1 MALAEASSSLSR
13 REWVAAGLNALAEGG
28 VDSVKVERLARV
40 LRVSKGSFYW
50 HFTDR
55 RDLLAALLDF
65 WQRDLTGQLIDDS
78 AHLPTPRAR
87 LEALALGSLDA
98 RSGTVDVAQAEGALR
113 AWAAQDEMAGDV
125 CRLVDAQRVAHVA
138 GELALMGV
146 PPERA
151 ELFARAIY
159 LALLGLFT
167 VRRYTPELA
176 DEEAVKLV
184 VAMVLDAAETPTR
197 PSAP

>member
-1 MALAEASSSLSR
+1 MAEASSSLSR